1 MRISDWSSDVCSSD
15 LKGRIVNIASNS
27 ALHPTAKSLLAY
39 STSKAGIAGLTRA
52 AAMEVVQDGIAVN
65 AVLPGNTST
74 AGQLTATEP
83 EFPAETIAKFMPPT
97 GSTGTPDVMD
107 RAVTYLASAPSPLI
121 TDQTLVH
128 TGR

>member
-1 MRISDWSSDVCSSD
+1 MAIREAVKVMRADGT
-15 LKGRIVNIASNS
+15 KGRIVNIASNS

-74 AGQLTATEP
+74 TGPLTATRP
-83 EFPAETIAKFMPPT
+83 EFPEETLSKLLPPT
-97 GSTGTPDVMD
+97 RLTRT
-107 RAVTYLASAPSPLI
+107 
-121 TDQTLVH
+121 
-128 TGR
+128 

>member
-1 MRISDWSSDVCSSD
+1 MRADGT
-15 LKGRIVNIASNS
+15 KGRIVNIASNS

-74 AGQLTATEP
+74 AGQLPATGP
-83 EFPAETIAKFMPPT
+83 EFPAATYAKFTPQI
-97 GSTGTPDVMD
+97 GSAGTPADID
-107 RAVTYLASAPSPLI
+107 SAVRFLASAASAFFPG
-121 TDQTLVH
+121 QTP
-128 TGR
+128 